1 MGIKNKEQAGKGQA
15 APAPRRPD
23 PTASEYLAAH
33 GGPFFELQ
41 RRFGLLHERSLKTGR
56 RALLFVGLAW
66 FVPLLLG
73 LPRSFLAADTPG
85 SYLGDLGVWAR
96 FVVAIGAFVLAEQ
109 QVERGLRIKLGQF
122 LKAPLIAP
130 GSVASFAQAVTTAL
144 ERRDSRVAEAVCL
157 VLAIVAAV
165 VAFANTHA
173 ATVSSW
179 AVEVSPDGNRL
190 TLTAWWMV
198 FVSQPLFVFLL
209 LRGLWRHF
217 VWAQLLRRIARLELR
232 LVATH
237 PDGNGGL
244 AFLAS
249 YPNAYVLFIFGVS
262 AAIGAAVAKHLLQ
275 ESLTSTTF
283 SIIAGGWLVVVL
295 ALFAY
300 PLSAFSKPLA
310 ELKEKSL
317 LMLGTQATRYQR
329 LNERKILGTNVAAES
344 ADEAQQQADDIAD
357 PTKQFETTRKLSA
370 MLLNRSAIVPVAAA
384 ALLPI
389 AAAGATILPY
399 KEVFSVLKKLLLL

>member
-1 MGIKNKEQAGKGQA
+1 MTLENGVQAETGKA
-15 APAPRRPD
+15 AAAPRRGE
-23 PTASEYLAAH
+23 TAARDYLAAH

-41 RRFGLLHERSLKTGR
+41 RRLGLLHEKSLKSGR
-56 RALLFVGLAW
+56 RALLFVALAW

-73 LPRSFLAADTPG
+73 MPRSFLAPDTPG
-85 SYLGDLGVWAR
+85 SYLGDLGVWGR
-96 FVVAIGAFVLAEQ
+96 FVFGIGAFVLAEQ
-109 QVERGLRIKLGQF
+109 QVERGLHVKLGQF

-130 GSVASFAQAVTTAL
+130 GSVGAFADAVTTAL
-144 ERRDSRVAEAVCL
+144 VRRDSRVAEAVCL
-157 VLAIVAAV
+157 ILAVAAAAM
-165 VAFANTHA
+165 AFLNTHA
-173 ATVSSW
+173 ATESSW
-179 AVEVSPDGNRL
+179 AVVVSPEGNRL
-190 TLTAWWMV
+190 TATAWWMV
-198 FVSQPLFVFLL
+198 FVSQPMFFFLL
-209 LRGLWRHF
+209 LRGLWRHL
-217 VWAQLLRRIARLELR
+217 VWAQLLRRIARLDLR

-244 AFLAS
+244 GFLAS

-275 ESLTSTTF
+275 ESLTTTTF
-283 SIIAGGWLVVVL
+283 SIIASGWLVIVL

-329 LNERKILGTNVAAES
+329 LNERKILGTNVAAAS
-344 ADEAQQQADDIAD
+344 ADEAQQADDIAD
-357 PTKQFETTRKLSA
+357 PSKQFETTRKLSA
-370 MLLNRSAIVPVAAA
+370 MLLSRSAVVPVAAA

>member
-1 MGIKNKEQAGKGQA
+1 MATS
-15 APAPRRPD
+15 RRRD
-23 PTASEYLAAH
+23 PSASEYLAAH

-41 RRFGLLHERSLKTGR
+41 RRLGLLHEHSLKTGR
-56 RALLFVGLAW
+56 RAVLFIALAW
-66 FVPLLLG
+66 LVPLLLG
-73 LPRSFLAADTPG
+73 FPRSFLAADTPG
-85 SYLGDLGVWAR
+85 SYLGDLGVWGR
-96 FVVAIGAFVLAEQ
+96 FVVGIGAFVLAEQ

-130 GSVASFAQAVTTAL
+130 GSVASFGDAVTKAL
-144 ERRDSRVAEAVCL
+144 ERRDSRIAEAVCL
-157 VLAIVAAV
+157 VLAIAAAV
-165 VAFANTHA
+165 VALANAHT

-179 AVEVSPDGNRL
+179 AVEVSAAGNRL
-190 TLTAWWMV
+190 TATGWWVV
-198 FVSQPLFVFLL
+198 FVSQPLFIFLL
-209 LRGLWRHF
+209 LRGLWRHL

-244 AFLAS
+244 GFLAG

-262 AAIGAAVAKHLLQ
+262 AAIGAAIAKHLLQ
-275 ESLTSTTF
+275 ESLTTTTF
-283 SIIAGGWLVVVL
+283 SMIATGWLVIVI

-310 ELKEKSL
+310 ELKERSL
-317 LMLGTQATRYQR
+317 LMLGSQATRYQR
-329 LNERKILGTNVAAES
+329 LNERKIIGTNVAAAS
-344 ADEAQQQADDIAD
+344 ADEAQQQADDTAD
-357 PTKQFETTRKLSA
+357 PTKQYETTRKLSA
-370 MLLNRSAIVPVAAA
+370 ILLSRTAIVPVAAA

>member
-1 MGIKNKEQAGKGQA
+1 LGIKNKEQAGKGQA
-15 APAPRRPD
+15 APAPRRVD

-96 FVVAIGAFVLAEQ
+96 FVAGIGAFVLAEQ

-130 GSVASFAQAVTTAL
+130 SSVAPFAEAVTTAL
-144 ERRDSRVAEAVCL
+144 ARRDSRVAEATCL
-157 VLAIVAAV
+157 VLAIVAGV

-179 AVEVSPDGNRL
+179 AVEVSPDRNRL

-262 AAIGAAVAKHLLQ
+262 AAIGAAIAKHLLQ

-317 LMLGTQATRYQR
+317 LMLGTQATRYHR

-344 ADEAQQQADDIAD
+344 ADEVQQQADDIAD

>member
-15 APAPRRPD
+15 ARRPD

-130 GSVASFAQAVTTAL
+130 GSVAPFAQAVTTAL

>member
-1 MGIKNKEQAGKGQA
+1 M
-15 APAPRRPD
+15 
-23 PTASEYLAAH
+23 
-33 GGPFFELQ
+33 
-41 RRFGLLHERSLKTGR
+41 
-56 RALLFVGLAW
+56 LFVGLAW
-66 FVPLLLG
+66 CVPLLLG

-144 ERRDSRVAEAVCL
+144 ARRDSRVAEAVCL
-157 VLAIVAAV
+157 ALAIVAAL

-179 AVEVSPDGNRL
+179 AVEVLPDGNRL

-275 ESLTSTTF
+275 ETLTTTIF
-283 SIIAGGWLVVVL
+283 SMIATGWLVVVL

-310 ELKEKSL
+310 ELKERSL

-329 LNERKILGTNVAAES
+329 LSERKILGTNVAAAS
-344 ADEAQQQADDIAD
+344 ADEVQQQADDIAD

-370 MLLNRSAIVPVAAA
+370 MLLSRSAIVPVAAA

>member
-1 MGIKNKEQAGKGQA
+1 MSIKNKVSGGKAQATA
-15 APAPRRPD
+15 APRSREPAAKD
-23 PTASEYLAAH
+23 YLAAH

-41 RRFGLLHERSLKTGR
+41 RRLGLLHEQSLKSGQ
-56 RALLFVGLAW
+56 RALLFIALAW

-96 FVVAIGAFVLAEQ
+96 FVIGIGAFVLAEQ
-109 QVERGLRIKLGQF
+109 QVERGLHVKLGQF
-122 LKAPLIAP
+122 LKAPLIGP
-130 GSVASFAQAVTTAL
+130 SSVGPFAEAVTTAL
-144 ERRDSRVAEAVCL
+144 IRRDSRVAEALCL
-157 VLAIVAAV
+157 VLAALASVI
-165 VAFANTHA
+165 AFSNTHS

-179 AVEVSPDGNRL
+179 AVEVSADGNHL
-190 TLTAWWMV
+190 TATAWWMLL
-198 FVSQPLFVFLL
+198 VSQPLFVFLL

-249 YPNAYVLFIFGVS
+249 YPNAYVLFIFGIS
-262 AAIGAAVAKHLLQ
+262 AALGAAIAKHLLL
-275 ESLTSTTF
+275 ESLTTTTF
-283 SIIAGGWLVVVL
+283 SIIATGWLVVVI

-310 ELKEKSL
+310 ELKERSL

-329 LNERKILGTNVAAES
+329 LNERKVLGTNVVAAN
-344 ADEAQQQADDIAD
+344 ADEVQQQADDIAD
-357 PTKQFETTRKLSA
+357 PSKQFETTRKLSA

-389 AAAGATILPY
+389 AAAGVTILPY

>member
-15 APAPRRPD
+15 AAPRRLEPAAKD
-23 PTASEYLAAH
+23 YLAAH

-41 RRFGLLHERSLKTGR
+41 RRLGLLHEQSLQSGR

-73 LPRSFLAADTPG
+73 LPRSFLGADTPG
-85 SYLGDLGVWAR
+85 SYLGDLGVWGR
-96 FVVAIGAFVLAEQ
+96 FVIGISAFVLAEQ
-109 QVERGLRIKLGQF
+109 QVERGLHVKLGQF

-130 GSVASFAQAVTTAL
+130 GSVGPFADAVGAAL
-144 ERRDSRVAEAVCL
+144 ARRDSRVAEAVCL
-157 VLAIVAAV
+157 IVAIAAAWAALV
-165 VAFANTHA
+165 TTHA

-179 AVEVSPDGNRL
+179 AVVVSPDGNRL
-190 TLTAWWMV
+190 TATAWWMV
-198 FVSQPLFVFLL
+198 FVSQPMFFFLL
-209 LRGLWRHF
+209 LRGLWRHL

-249 YPNAYVLFIFGVS
+249 YPNSYVLFIFGVS
-262 AAIGAAVAKHLLQ
+262 AAIGAVIAKHLLQ
-275 ESLTSTTF
+275 ESLTTTTF
-283 SIIAGGWLVVVL
+283 SIIATGWLVIVL
-295 ALFAY
+295 GLFAY

-329 LNERKILGTNVAAES
+329 LNERKMLGTNVVAAS
-344 ADEAQQQADDIAD
+344 ADEAQQQADDITD
-357 PTKQFETTRKLSA
+357 PSKQFETTRKLST
-370 MLLNRSAIVPVAAA
+370 MLLSRSAIVPVAAA

>member
-15 APAPRRPD
+15 ARRPD
-23 PTASEYLAAH
+23 PAASEYLAAH

-85 SYLGDLGVWAR
+85 SFLGDLGVWAR

-310 ELKEKSL
+310 QLKEKSL

-329 LNERKILGTNVAAES
+329 LNERKILGTNVVAES

>member
-1 MGIKNKEQAGKGQA
+1 MGIKNKVQVGKAQAEA
-15 APAPRRPD
+15 ASRRDEPAAKD
-23 PTASEYLAAH
+23 YLAAH

-41 RRFGLLHERSLKTGR
+41 RRLGLLHEQSLKSGR
-56 RALLFVGLAW
+56 RALLFIALAW

-73 LPRSFLAADTPG
+73 LPRSFLTPDTPG
-85 SYLGDLGVWAR
+85 SYLSDLGVWGR
-96 FVVAIGAFVLAEQ
+96 FVIGIGAFVLAEQ
-109 QVERGLRIKLGQF
+109 QVERGLHVKLGQF

-130 GSVASFAQAVTTAL
+130 AAVRPFAEAVATAL
-144 ERRDSRVAEAVCL
+144 ARRDSRVAEAVCL
-157 VLAIVAAV
+157 VVAIAAAWTALV
-165 VAFANTHA
+165 TTHA
-173 ATVSSW
+173 ATESSW
-179 AVEVSPDGNRL
+179 AVVVSPDGNRL
-190 TLTAWWMV
+190 TATAWWMV
-198 FVSQPLFVFLL
+198 FVSQPMFFFLL
-209 LRGLWRHF
+209 LRGLWRHL

-244 AFLAS
+244 GFLAS

-262 AAIGAAVAKHLLQ
+262 AAIGAVIAKHLLQ
-275 ESLTSTTF
+275 ESLTTTTF
-283 SIIAGGWLVVVL
+283 SIIASGWLVIVL

-329 LNERKILGTNVAAES
+329 LNERKILGTNVVAAS
-344 ADEAQQQADDIAD
+344 ADEVQQQADDIAD
-357 PTKQFETTRKLSA
+357 PSKQFETTRKLSA
-370 MLLNRSAIVPVAAA
+370 MLLSRSAIVPVAAA